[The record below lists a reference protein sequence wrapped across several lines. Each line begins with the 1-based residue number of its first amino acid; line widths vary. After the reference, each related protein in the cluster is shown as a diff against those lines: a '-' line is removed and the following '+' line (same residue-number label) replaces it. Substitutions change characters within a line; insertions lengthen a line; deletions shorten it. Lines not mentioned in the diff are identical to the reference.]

1 MSHDHSNLR
10 GKGSSKNHTYKDHIM
25 FNNLTIK
32 KSFKLFLLCTSFAV
46 LPAIASAAP
55 EVVPVEGVQYNVSA
69 PLNANLKAL
78 TGKTVDLT
86 LASGQQLTGVVS
98 NIGEHLMHLEK
109 LQGKEFFDA
118 LIRIDSIVAISTR
131 FREYKH

>member
-1 MSHDHSNLR
+1 MNSL
-10 GKGSSKNHTYKDHIM
+10 
-25 FNNLTIK
+25 K
-32 KSFKLFLLCTSFAV
+32 KTFIFFTLCTSLTA
-46 LPAIASAAP
+46 LPAIVSAAP

-69 PLNANLKAL
+69 PLNANLKTL

-98 NIGEHLMHLEK
+98 NVGEHLMHLEK